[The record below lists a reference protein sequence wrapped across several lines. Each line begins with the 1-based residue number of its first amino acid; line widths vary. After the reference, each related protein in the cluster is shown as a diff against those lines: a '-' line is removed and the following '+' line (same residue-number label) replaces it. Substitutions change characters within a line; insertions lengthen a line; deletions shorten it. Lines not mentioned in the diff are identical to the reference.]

1 MLVLRKMDKVAE
13 GRPVYV
19 RNYPALADDI
29 ADAIVAAFAK
39 HGVEFERGIAY
50 ESFGWPLSQDI

>member
-1 MLVLRKMDKVAE
+1 MKKRKKEKAAE
-13 GRPVYV
+13 GQPAYV
-19 RNYPALADDI
+19 RSHPALADDI

-39 HGVEFERGIAY
+39 HGIEFERSIAY